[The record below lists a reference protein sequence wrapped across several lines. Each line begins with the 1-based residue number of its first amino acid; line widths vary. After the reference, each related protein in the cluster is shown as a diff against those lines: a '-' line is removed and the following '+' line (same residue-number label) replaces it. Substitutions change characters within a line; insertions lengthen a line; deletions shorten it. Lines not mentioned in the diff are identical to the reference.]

1 MAFVL
6 PFEAEIRALDDQL
19 AELPETDP
27 EYADLRARLEA
38 CERRLYPRL
47 SAYDAFLLSG
57 SPLRPKT
64 LDYVRHIF
72 QDVRL
77 YQNPDCPEDHLVV
90 AGEGKIKL
98 DGNCVD
104 VMIIGQ
110 QTGPSSRA
118 EDLVGLP
125 AAEYQRWNQGMSFP
139 DGYRKAVYAM
149 DLAERRGWPVVVF
162 VDTPGADPSER
173 SEEQGQAFAINEA
186 IHKTTALKTPSLSY
200 IISQGAS
207 GGAIAVT
214 ATNRTI
220 INQYATYMLISPGGC
235 ASILFRNRNPESIRE
250 AARGLHLT
258 SADAMAQRTVDEVI
272 PEGLHPGHRYP
283 EELLNKG
290 KRAVERNLSLLL
302 DLRGEQ
308 AEHVRRAKFSTMGK
322 WGESDD
328 ARNPD
333 DLAERASQQKG
344 AFDRLLD
351 ALAGYFADRAG
362 KNGRS
367 LDDDA
372 ATDHA
377 EARREVAQMIYA
389 AQHADAAYMH
399 DILDVDV
406 RVLNKTQWAR
416 VHDHLL
422 QRRYG
427 HPDGAD
433 SVHPNGA
440 RAVYR
445 RQHPVCWIRQL
456 TNEGSFREF
465 TETLRYCSIDQLKF
479 PGYEKALARGIEETG
494 LETGLVTGTARIGDS
509 EAVLAINN
517 FGLVGSS
524 LCDEIGEKF
533 RYAAGQAQRTRTP
546 LVSVVMGGGAR
557 MQEGT
562 PSMHCNIPK
571 IHHALNELEEAGVPH
586 ISAICDPTLGGTA
599 ISYGLRGDY
608 MIVVEGSANIGFS
621 GKRVVEQFQRHAVA
635 PDFQNAS
642 WLLHREFVDQC
653 ITADHLR
660 DRLAE
665 LLEHVAAGGRLADL
679 QTRTART
686 WSPEEVVPLECPA
699 VEH

>member
-27 EYADLRARLEA
+27 DCADLRARLQA
-38 CERRLYPRL
+38 CEREVYPSL

-64 LDYVRHIF
+64 LDYIRHIF
-72 QDVRL
+72 RDVRL
-77 YQNPDCPEDHLVV
+77 YQNSDCPEDHLVV
-90 AGEGKIKL
+90 AGEGKIEL
-98 DGNCVD
+98 DGNLVD

-118 EDLVGLP
+118 EDLIELP
-125 AAEYQRWNQGMSFP
+125 ASEYQRWNQGMSFP

-149 DLAERRGWPVVVF
+149 ELAERRGWPVVVF

-186 IHKTTALKTPSLSY
+186 IHKTTSLKTPSLSY

-235 ASILFRNRNPESIRE
+235 ASILFRNRSPESIRE

-258 SADAMAQRTVDEVI
+258 SADALAQHTVDEVI
-272 PEGLHPGHRYP
+272 PEGLHPGHRYQG
-283 EELLNKG
+283 ELLDKG
-290 KRAVERNLSLLL
+290 KWAVERNLAQLLH
-302 DLRGEQ
+302 LRGEQ
-308 AEHVRRAKFSTMGK
+308 AEHVRRAKFSAMGN
-322 WGESDD
+322 WGESSESRQPD
-328 ARNPD
+328 A
-333 DLAERASQQKG
+333 LAKRASQQEQV
-344 AFDRLLD
+344 FNRLLN
-351 ALAGYFADRAG
+351 ALADYFADRAG

-367 LDDDA
+367 LEGDAA

-377 EARREVAQMIYA
+377 EARRQVAQMIYA
-389 AQHADAAYMH
+389 AEHADAAYMH

-422 QRRYG
+422 ERRYG

-456 TNEGSFREF
+456 TDDGSFREF
-465 TETLRYCSIDQLKF
+465 TETLRYCSIDQLQF

-494 LETGLVTGTARIGDS
+494 LETGLITGTARIGDF
-509 EAVLAINN
+509 ETVLVVNN

-524 LCDEIGEKF
+524 LCDEIGEKLRF
-533 RYAAGQAQRTRTP
+533 AAGQALRRRIP
-546 LVSVVMGGGAR
+546 LVSVVLGGGAR

-586 ISAICDPTLGGTA
+586 ISVVCDPTLGGTA

-635 PDFQNAS
+635 PDFQNAA
-642 WLLHREFVDQC
+642 WLLHRKFVDQC
-653 ITADHLR
+653 ITTDHLR
-660 DRLAE
+660 DRLIE
-665 LLEHVAAGGRLADL
+665 LLKHVAGGGRLADL
-679 QTRTART
+679 RTRTART
-686 WSPEEVVPLECPA
+686 WSPKEVVPLDCPA
-699 VEH
+699 V